1 LNTLAEIWSFGF
13 HPIIVAI
20 VLFVE
25 WWIIWFTLGR
35 DFSTTC
41 KLLFAANGA
50 SFFTAWVMLKSGA
63 IGNSSEQIELYY
75 GLMSWLAACL
85 FVWLF
90 TAAIEALVLR
100 FMMSRTRRRW
110 RWDSYDLVL
119 VAAINGIVPVFALVR
134 QLFRY

>member
-1 LNTLAEIWSFGF
+1 
-13 HPIIVAI
+13 
-20 VLFVE
+20 
-25 WWIIWFTLGR
+25 
-35 DFSTTC
+35 
-41 KLLFAANGA
+41 
-50 SFFTAWVMLKSGA
+50 MLKSGA